1 MKLHLE
7 KNPTSRVRERKR
19 HFLSFCEEFNVTPI
33 GQLGKNEISAWFQ
46 KIKEKYDLSDRT
58 LNTIKSDLNAF
69 FHFLEDENII
79 VASPL
84 SKVKFERKPPTRR
97 PRVVLSVDEVHKILE
112 NAKIYS
118 PKILYPFLF
127 VAAYTGARS
136 GEVRK
141 LKRSDID
148 FESGL
153 IHFRKTKN
161 GEDRSL
167 RISGQLS
174 AFLKQFLGSHD
185 SEIAFPYENG
195 QMIPNHIIERHLKRF
210 RKTFPIGKAWAP
222 HALRHSFAYNFLKM
236 GRNMYQLQAILG
248 HKSIDVTVDVYGQI
262 GAQDIEN
269 PCPYDQIQKEI
280 I

>member
-1 MKLHLE
+1 M
-7 KNPTSRVRERKR
+7 
-19 HFLSFCEEFNVTPI
+19 
-33 GQLGKNEISAWFQ
+33 
-46 KIKEKYDLSDRT
+46 
-58 LNTIKSDLNAF
+58 
-69 FHFLEDENII
+69 
-79 VASPL
+79 ASPL

-112 NAKIYS
+112 NAKIFS

-127 VAAYTGARS
+127 AAAYTGARS

-174 AFLKQFLGSHD
+174 IFLKEFLGSHD
-185 SEIAFPYENG
+185 SEIAFPYRGLQTMFSFRLQLLTLSARRRTQKANG
-195 QMIPNHIIERHLKRF
+195 
-210 RKTFPIGKAWAP
+210 W
-222 HALRHSFAYNFLKM
+222 
-236 GRNMYQLQAILG
+236 
-248 HKSIDVTVDVYGQI
+248 
-262 GAQDIEN
+262 
-269 PCPYDQIQKEI
+269 CPLISKIWSEM
-280 I
+280 